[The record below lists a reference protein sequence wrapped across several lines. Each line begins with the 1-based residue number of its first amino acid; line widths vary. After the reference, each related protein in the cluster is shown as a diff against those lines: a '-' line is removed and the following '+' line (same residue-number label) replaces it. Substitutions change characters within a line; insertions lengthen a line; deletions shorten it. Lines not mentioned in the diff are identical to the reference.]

1 MRYEER
7 GISRGEF
14 HTCAWFGDFGL
25 AALAILLAI
34 GGIFLF
40 QPDWIVGMLAK
51 LSPEVVYFVPTE
63 EPVVALTIDD
73 GPDHVTTPLILDVLK
88 KHEARATFF
97 VIGNRIAGNEDV
109 MVRMVREQ
117 HELANHLTTEVP
129 SILLDTP
136 ELERQLLASHRVIA
150 KFADVRWF
158 RPGSGW
164 YNGRMLALLDRHGY
178 RCALG
183 SVYPFDPQ
191 IPSTWFATHYVLQNV
206 RPGSIIVLHDCGA
219 RGERTAAALA
229 TILPELSRRG
239 LRVVTLSEL
248 LDRTPINAD
257 SRR

>member
-1 MRYEER
+1 MGR
-7 GISRGEF
+7 GRF
-14 HTCAWFGDFGL
+14 HICSWLGGCGA
-25 AALAILLAI
+25 AALVILLLT
-34 GGIFLF
+34 GGIIMF
-40 QPDWIVGMLAK
+40 QPDRIVGLLAK

-73 GPDHVTTPLILDVLK
+73 GPDPVTTPLILDVLK
-88 KHEARATFF
+88 KHGARATFF
-97 VIGNRIAGNEDV
+97 LVGNHIAGNEDV
-109 MVRMVREQ
+109 MVRMVEEQ

-129 SILLDTP
+129 SVLLDST

-150 KFADVRWF
+150 QFADVRWF

-164 YNGRMLALLDRHGY
+164 YNGRMLAVLDRHGY

-206 RPGSIIVLHDCGA
+206 HPGSIIVLHDCGA
-219 RGERTAAALA
+219 RGERTATALA
-229 TILPELSRRG
+229 TILPELHRRG

-248 LDRTPINAD
+248 LELGANQ
-257 SRR
+257 